1 MKNIGKKIK
10 ELRIKKGLSQ
20 EELAENATVNL
31 RTIQRI
37 ENDENNPSGKTLRLI
52 CKALDVNVESIFDY
66 GKYDDKT
73 YLTLFH
79 LSVIVFVVFPIGNI
93 ILPLILWL
101 TKKDKISGLNEIGA
115 NLINFQV
122 LWTILFYAFMI
133 FGVLGKLMHNNFK
146 LFIYSIV
153 ILYLINIVF
162 PIVFAIKTN
171 KGVFKPLYINFKY
184 LRIIRY

>member
-1 MKNIGKKIK
+1 MNKIGEKLK
-10 ELRIKKGLSQ
+10 EIRIKKGLSQ
-20 EELAENATVNL
+20 EELAENASINL

-37 ENDENNPSGKTLRLI
+37 ENNENNPNGKTLRLI
-52 CKALDVNVESIFDY
+52 CEVLDVNVQSIFDY
-66 GKYDDKT
+66 GKHEDKT
-73 YLTLFH
+73 FLTLFH

-115 NLINFQV
+115 NLINFQI
-122 LWTILFYAFMI
+122 LWTILFYTFMI
-133 FGVLGKLMHNNFK
+133 VGVLGKLMHNNFK
-146 LFIYSIV
+146 LFIYSLV
-153 ILYLINIVF
+153 MLYLINIVL

-171 KGVFKPLYINFKY
+171 KGNTKPLYMNFKY